1 MRTRTLVILAALAAL
16 ALGGWWTLR
25 GSVRRDAGVVDRR
38 PLFGPDEI
46 PVESVD
52 RIRLERPGAGVPAIE
67 FRRTASG
74 WDQVQP
80 FPHPA
85 DPAALRQV
93 LDTAAALESTR
104 AVDPAALDDGARAA
118 LGLDPPR
125 ARLVI
130 GWPGGERAVE
140 LGRRTV
146 AGRAWVRVG
155 GRGEVVSVDASLHAA
170 AVEGDPRQW
179 RATRLLD
186 AAGADVARIEV
197 RYGPGDGQFVALARS
212 GGSWRVERPFA
223 TRADSE
229 SARGYVDALLRAE
242 IDAFASDSIDDPGA
256 FGLALP
262 EKSVRLLTGPG
273 AGGEGPR
280 TVSLVEV
287 GVEVAEG
294 APERFARIDG
304 RPTVVQLGNKALAA
318 LFPPPAFFVD
328 PRGCAAVPADVRR
341 IEFRRAGSAAAGAM
355 SAPIDPDFVLE
366 RSLDEWSIR
375 VPADA
380 ASEPAD
386 RERTRRLLAQ
396 LCEARAPAVAFQPMP
411 EALMRGEFRLF
422 GAGDAELGRVRV
434 AREEAGQWA
443 LDNADG
449 VLRVHPAGFDVA
461 TDAAAYVGTR

>member
-1 MRTRTLVILAALAAL
+1 MRTRTLAILAALAAV
-16 ALGGWWTLR
+16 ALGGWWSLR
-25 GSVRRDAGVVDRR
+25 GSARLDAGTVDRR
-38 PLFGPDEI
+38 PLFAPDEI
-46 PVESVD
+46 PLESVD
-52 RIRLERPGAGVPAIE
+52 RVRLERGDAGVPAIE
-67 FRRTASG
+67 FRRSATG
-74 WDQVQP
+74 WDQVEP

-93 LDTAAALESTR
+93 VDTAAALESTR
-104 AVDPAALDDGARAA
+104 SVDPSALEPEARAS

-125 ARLVI
+125 ARLVV
-130 GWPGGERAVE
+130 GWAGGERIIE
-140 LGRRTV
+140 IGRRTV
-146 AGRAWVRVG
+146 AGRAWVRVV
-155 GRGEVVSVDASLHAA
+155 GRGEAASVDASLHAA

-179 RATRLLD
+179 RSTRLLD

-197 RYGPGDGQFVALARS
+197 RYGPGDGQFVVLARAA
-212 GGSWRVERPFA
+212 GAWRIERPFA
-223 TRADSE
+223 TRADAE

-242 IDAFASDSIDDPGA
+242 IDAFASDSVADPGA
-256 FGLALP
+256 FGLAVP
-262 EKSVRLLTGPG
+262 EKSVRLLASPGP
-273 AGGEGPR
+273 AGGAPR

-328 PRGCAAVPADVRR
+328 PRGCSAVPADVRR
-341 IEFRRAGSAAAGAM
+341 IEFRRAGSGAASTPAE
-355 SAPIDPDFVLE
+355 PDFVLE

-375 VPADA
+375 VAADA
-380 ASEPAD
+380 APAPAD
-386 RERTRRLLAQ
+386 RERARRLLAQ

-411 EALMRGEFRLF
+411 EALMRGEFRLL
-422 GAGDAELGRVRV
+422 GAGGAELGRVRV
-434 AREEAGQWA
+434 AREEEGQWA

-461 TDAAAYVGTR
+461 TDAAAYVGRR

>member
-1 MRTRTLVILAALAAL
+1 MRTRTLVILAVLAAV
-16 ALGGWWTLR
+16 ALGGWWSLR
-25 GSVRRDAGVVDRR
+25 GAARRDAGTVDRR
-38 PLFGPDEI
+38 PLFAPDEI
-46 PVESVD
+46 PLESVD
-52 RIRLERPGAGVPAIE
+52 RVRLERPGAGVPAIE
-67 FRRTASG
+67 FRRSDAG
-74 WDQVQP
+74 WDQVEP

-104 AVDPAALDDGARAA
+104 AVDPAALEPDARAS

-125 ARLVI
+125 ARLVV
-130 GWPGGERAVE
+130 GWPGGERAIE

-155 GRGEVVSVDASLHAA
+155 GCDEAASVDASLHAA

-179 RATRLLD
+179 RSTRLLD

-197 RYGPGDGQFVALARS
+197 RYGPGDGQFVALARA
-212 GGSWRVERPFA
+212 GGAWRVERPFA
-223 TRADSE
+223 TRADAE
-229 SARGYVDALLRAE
+229 SARSYVDALLRAE
-242 IDAFASDSIDDPGA
+242 IDAFASDTVADPGA
-256 FGLALP
+256 FGLAVP
-262 EKSVRLLTGPG
+262 EKSVRLVAAPGP
-273 AGGEGPR
+273 AGGPPR

-328 PRGCAAVPADVRR
+328 PRGASAVPADVRR
-341 IEFRRAGSAAAGAM
+341 IEFRRAGAGAAGVGA
-355 SAPIDPDFVLE
+355 APAEPDFVLE

-375 VPADA
+375 AAADA
-380 ASEPAD
+380 APEPAD
-386 RERTRRLLAQ
+386 RERARRLLAQ

-411 EALMRGEFRLF
+411 EALMRGEFRLL
-422 GAGDAELGRVRV
+422 GAGDAELARVRV

-461 TDAAAYVGTR
+461 TDAAAYVGRR